1 MKISEIDEFKF
12 DFPPKPDYSATI
24 IGLGGAAGRIVD
36 KLVDK
41 DIPDTKL
48 CAFGMNKQEV
58 SSLVL
63 ADKFLIGSDGLGTAR
78 TAIWQRWLADI
89 LCLSLRR
96 YCLYH
101 L

>member
-63 ADKFLIGSDGLGTAR
+63 ADKFLIGSDGLGSRQEPRFGNVGLQTFFA
-78 TAIWQRWLADI
+78 
-89 LCLSLRR
+89 C
-96 YCLYH
+96 H
-101 L
+101 